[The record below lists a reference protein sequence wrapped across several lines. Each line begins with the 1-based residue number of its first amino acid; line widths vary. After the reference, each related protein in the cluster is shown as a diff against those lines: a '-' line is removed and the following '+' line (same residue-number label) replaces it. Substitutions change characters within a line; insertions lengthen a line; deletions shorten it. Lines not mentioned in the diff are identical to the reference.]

1 MLKGDHDKMSQVSKF
16 TETLEHDLQNIKI
29 NCRKPVNELLAS
41 EYHSSFKGRGLDFD
55 ELREYQPGDDVRLI
69 DWNVTARLGHPH
81 IKRFIEER
89 ELSLYLLVDFSAS
102 MDFGSQKRNK
112 RLAIAELCALL
123 SLAAKKNNDKVA
135 LIIFTDEVELYLPP
149 GKGHNH
155 ITRLIAELLSFQ
167 PKSKKTDLNVAL
179 DFIGQITRKS
189 STVFLMSDFLSDQYQ
204 DDLMMVAQRHDF
216 IAVSVSDPF
225 EHEFQSCG
233 LVQLQDSEN
242 GEVIMVDSSSRKFQ
256 ANYKS
261 LATSQQMNQSNW
273 FLESGIDHINLK
285 IEEPIALQLVSFFK
299 RRERQHGSR

>member
-1 MLKGDHDKMSQVSKF
+1 MFNHEPEKMRQVSKF

-81 IKRFIEER
+81 IKRFVEER
-89 ELSLYLLVDFSAS
+89 ELSLYLLVDFSGS
-102 MDFGSQKRNK
+102 TDFGSQARSKR
-112 RLAIAELCALL
+112 RAIAELCALL

-167 PKSKKTDLNVAL
+167 PKSKQRRDPNIHWKNW
-179 DFIGQITRKS
+179 
-189 STVFLMSDFLSDQYQ
+189 QY
-204 DDLMMVAQRHDF
+204 
-216 IAVSVSDPF
+216 AV
-225 EHEFQSCG
+225 
-233 LVQLQDSEN
+233 
-242 GEVIMVDSSSRKFQ
+242 
-256 ANYKS
+256 
-261 LATSQQMNQSNW
+261 
-273 FLESGIDHINLK
+273 
-285 IEEPIALQLVSFFK
+285 
-299 RRERQHGSR
+299 

>member
-1 MLKGDHDKMSQVSKF
+1 MFKYESEKMSQVSKF
-16 TETLEHDLQNIKI
+16 TEALEQDLQNIKI

-81 IKRFIEER
+81 IKKFIEER
-89 ELSLYLLVDFSAS
+89 ELSLYLLVDFSGS
-102 MDFGSQKRNK
+102 TDFGSQARSKR
-112 RLAIAELCALL
+112 RAIAELCALL

-135 LIIFTDEVELYLPP
+135 LVIFTDEVELYLPP

-167 PKSKKTDLNVAL
+167 PKSKKTNLNVAL

-189 STVFLMSDFLSDQYQ
+189 SSVFIMSDFLSDAYQ
-204 DDLMMVAQRHDF
+204 DDLMMVAQRHDL

-225 EHEFQSCG
+225 EHQFESCG
-233 LVQLQDSEN
+233 LVKMQDSES
-242 GEVIMVDSSSRKFQ
+242 GETVMVDSSSRKFQ
-256 ANYKS
+256 TNYKA
-261 LATSQQMNQSNW
+261 LATSNHLSQKNW
-273 FLESGIDHINLK
+273 FLESGIDHIDLK
-285 IEEPIALQLVSFFK
+285 IEDPIALQLMGFFK
-299 RRERQHGSR
+299 MREHRQGNY